1 MNHESAP
8 SFYDTLTPMREPGEV
23 FDSRHYVPVPDT
35 WYLAVSDIKGSTA
48 AVATG
53 QHSNVNFAAAAMIAA
68 LNNLCGEIPYQF
80 GGDGAVALVPP
91 EHAQAAR
98 TALAQTRR
106 FAAQEFKLDLR
117 VGLAPLHTLT
127 SRGLAVLVG
136 RYQPS
141 SCGAYAV
148 FLGDGIEVMESSV
161 KGRGDDSLEALAIIG
176 DADDD
181 GQPPDLTGLSCR
193 WSPLKSARGKMV
205 ALVLR
210 CADHGALHAEL
221 TKLAGVPA
229 LNAASLENLQS
240 RWPPK
245 GLIREAKARRRGK
258 SLFLTALQV
267 ALDTFVAYVFFKFDL
282 RSGKF
287 SAEKYR
293 NELQEGAVDFARSG
307 ITLALVFDCPADR
320 IGVIQD
326 YLEARTRQ
334 GQFHYGM
341 HVSDHAVMTC
351 LVMSAADGKHVHFV
365 DGGDG
370 GYTKAATQMKDRLRA
385 V

>member
-1 MNHESAP
+1 M
-8 SFYDTLTPMREPGEV
+8 
-23 FDSRHYVPVPDT
+23 
-35 WYLAVSDIKGSTA
+35 
-48 AVATG
+48 
-53 QHSNVNFAAAAMIAA
+53 
-68 LNNLCGEIPYQF
+68 
-80 GGDGAVALVPP
+80 
-91 EHAQAAR
+91 
-98 TALAQTRR
+98 
-106 FAAQEFKLDLR
+106 
-117 VGLAPLHTLT
+117 
-127 SRGLAVLVG
+127 G

-148 FLGDGIEVMESSV
+148 FLGDGIELMESSI
-161 KGRGDDSLEALAIIG
+161 KGRADNTLMALAVIG
-176 DADDD
+176 ETDDD

-258 SLFLTALQV
+258 SLVLTAAQV
-267 ALDTFVAYVFFKFDL
+267 AWDTLIAYIFFKFKL
-282 RSGKF
+282 TAGKF
-287 SAEKYR
+287 SAERYR
-293 NELQEGAVDFARSG
+293 DELQRGAVDFARTG

-320 IGVIQD
+320 IDAIRG
-326 YLEARTRQ
+326 YLEARS
-334 GQFHYGM
+334 GEGEFHYGM
-341 HVSDHAVMTC
+341 HISDHAVMTC
-351 LVMSAADGKHVHFV
+351 LVMSAEDGKHVHFV

-370 GYTKAATQMKDRLRA
+370 GYTKAATQMKGRLRRT
-385 V
+385 